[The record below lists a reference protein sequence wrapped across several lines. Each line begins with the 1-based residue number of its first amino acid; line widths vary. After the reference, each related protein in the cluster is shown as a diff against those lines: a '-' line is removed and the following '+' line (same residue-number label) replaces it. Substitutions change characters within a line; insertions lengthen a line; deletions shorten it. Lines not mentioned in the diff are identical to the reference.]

1 MLADADRTALQ
12 NALRDDET
20 VRLAYLFGSHAQGRA
35 SEASDVDVAV
45 LTESDDNE
53 LRQLVALKTT
63 LEEVVDRTV
72 DVTLVPVRG
81 TDPRLLNQV
90 LQYGDLLYTRDE
102 KTRVDFET
110 SARSKYLD
118 MKPHIDQYHRRVKE
132 RLLQ

>member
-35 SEASDVDVAV
+35 DKTSDVDVAV

-81 TDPRLLNQV
+81 TGPRLLNQV

>member
-45 LTESDDNE
+45 LTENDDNE

-90 LQYGDLLYTRDE
+90 LQYGVLLYARDE

>member
-45 LTESDDNE
+45 LTESDDNR

>member
-35 SEASDVDVAV
+35 GKTSDVDVAV
-45 LTESDDNE
+45 LTESDDNR

-63 LEEVVDRTV
+63 LEEEVDRTV

-90 LQYGDLLYTRDE
+90 LRYGDLLYARDE

-132 RLLQ
+132 RLL

>member
-132 RLLQ
+132 RLL